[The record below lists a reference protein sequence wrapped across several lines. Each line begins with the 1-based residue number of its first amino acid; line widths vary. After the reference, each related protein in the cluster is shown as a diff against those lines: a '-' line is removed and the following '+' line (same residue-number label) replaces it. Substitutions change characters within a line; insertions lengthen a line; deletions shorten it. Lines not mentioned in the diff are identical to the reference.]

1 MLIKGGSSVSDRLLA
16 LLNTD
21 TYDGYPQSVTARPAI
36 SDERHGGSLAA
47 VFQHGVLRLGS
58 PGSLFDKYARILRP
72 RPSASDRGPISAEEP
87 AGRERLRAREQHGG
101 CGGRAHARKQ
111 SVAEH

>member
-21 TYDGYPQSVTARPAI
+21 TYDGYPLNVTAQAAS
-36 SDERHGGSLAA
+36 SDERRGGSLAA
-47 VFQHGVLRLGS
+47 VFQHSVFRLGS

-72 RPSASDRGPISAEEP
+72 CPSASD
-87 AGRERLRAREQHGG
+87 
-101 CGGRAHARKQ
+101 GGRCRPKSQRAARNYERE
-111 SVAEH
+111 SNTAAAVAVLNCSCA

>member
-21 TYDGYPQSVTARPAI
+21 TYDGYPQVRLITL
-36 SDERHGGSLAA
+36 DERRGGSLAA

-72 RPSASDRGPISAEEP
+72 RPSAPDGSRCRPKSQRAARDCE
-87 AGRERLRAREQHGG
+87 RESNTA
-101 CGGRAHARKQ
+101 AA
-111 SVAEH
+111 VAVLMRRSGV